1 MNGTLTMILPLIV
14 LLAVMYF
21 LLIRPQ
27 KKREKE
33 VNAMRKGLQV
43 GDEII
48 TIGGICGKIV
58 KTKDESLVIQ
68 VGADKVKFEIMRWA
82 VSRVVEESKRPAKN
96 RAAEE
101 VEEVEE
107 KKPSKPKRIKKAAPA
122 EEVEEKE
129 EVVEAA
135 ADHVVVKRQFED
147 GYHIIKI
154 KTPCLL
160 TAIAELAT
168 PRYMSVRGIV
178 EAYEKEIKVLGFE
191 DLKDGLELDMIGL
204 KGSPTNVYQSFTK
217 EVKGA
222 GTILEGLSADEAV
235 KAIMDKLEAKFII

>member
-1 MNGTLTMILPLIV
+1 MNGTLTMILPLII

-101 VEEVEE
+101 TEEVEE
-107 KKPSKPKRIKKAAPA
+107 KKPSKPKRMKKAAPA
-122 EEVEEKE
+122 EEVSEKE
-129 EVVEAA
+129 EVVETAEEATEAA
-135 ADHVVVKRQFED
+135 AEPVE
-147 GYHIIKI
+147 
-154 KTPCLL
+154 
-160 TAIAELAT
+160 E
-168 PRYMSVRGIV
+168 V
-178 EAYEKEIKVLGFE
+178 EAAEAETAETEEEKAE
-191 DLKDGLELDMIGL
+191 
-204 KGSPTNVYQSFTK
+204 
-217 EVKGA
+217 
-222 GTILEGLSADEAV
+222 
-235 KAIMDKLEAKFII
+235 

>member
-107 KKPSKPKRIKKAAPA
+107 KKPSKPKRMKKAAPA

-135 ADHVVVKRQFED
+135 ETEEV
-147 GYHIIKI
+147 
-154 KTPCLL
+154 
-160 TAIAELAT
+160 
-168 PRYMSVRGIV
+168 V
-178 EAYEKEIKVLGFE
+178 EAAE
-191 DLKDGLELDMIGL
+191 
-204 KGSPTNVYQSFTK
+204 TA
-217 EVKGA
+217 EVA
-222 GTILEGLSADEAV
+222 EEAV
-235 KAIMDKLEAKFII
+235 AEPAEEAEATEAETVEAEESTEEEKAK

>member
-107 KKPSKPKRIKKAAPA
+107 KKPSKPKRMKKAVPA

-135 ADHVVVKRQFED
+135 E
-147 GYHIIKI
+147 
-154 KTPCLL
+154 T
-160 TAIAELAT
+160 EE
-168 PRYMSVRGIV
+168 V
-178 EAYEKEIKVLGFE
+178 EAVEEATETAEVAEEAVAEPAEEAEAAEAETVEAEESTEKE
-191 DLKDGLELDMIGL
+191 
-204 KGSPTNVYQSFTK
+204 
-217 EVKGA
+217 
-222 GTILEGLSADEAV
+222 
-235 KAIMDKLEAKFII
+235 KAE

>member
-107 KKPSKPKRIKKAAPA
+107 KKPSKPKRMKKAAPA

-135 ADHVVVKRQFED
+135 E
-147 GYHIIKI
+147 
-154 KTPCLL
+154 T
-160 TAIAELAT
+160 EE
-168 PRYMSVRGIV
+168 V
-178 EAYEKEIKVLGFE
+178 EAVEEATETFVFIVKKKLF
-191 DLKDGLELDMIGL
+191 
-204 KGSPTNVYQSFTK
+204 SFLQTY
-217 EVKGA
+217 
-222 GTILEGLSADEAV
+222 LSIQQR
-235 KAIMDKLEAKFII
+235 KI